1 MIKKIEKFFIE
12 NGIEKNEAKAEA
24 NLIVCE
30 ISGMAIE
37 SILSGNK
44 IQNEDEIWNVAEKRA
59 KTKAPIQHILGF
71 AYFMGDKFFVNENVL
86 IPRPETELLV
96 SKTVEIAKKVRG
108 FKQTGIMQNAAKL
121 DTRKITKDVISQ
133 RSPKEPDKN
142 KMTNSDKKQA
152 ETLTILDI
160 GAGSGCIGIEISK
173 LLEFDKDIEIMG
185 VDISTDALQTAI
197 KNMESLGAQ
206 RRVIFRKSDIF
217 SGLRPMDKFN
227 IIVSNPP
234 YIPLPDKENLQ
245 NEVKNFEPHLALFA
259 KDKDGIEFYKQI
271 LKDAK
276 KHLKTPGYVLFELG
290 INQAEK
296 VVNIAQEYGFKLE
309 FIEKDLSE
317 IERVICFLAD
327 Y

>member
-1 MIKKIEKFFIE
+1 MIKKIEKYLIE
-12 NGIEKNEAKAEA
+12 NGIEKSEAKAEA

-30 ISGMAIE
+30 VSGMTIE
-37 SILSGNK
+37 NILSGKK
-44 IQNEDEIWNVAEKRA
+44 IQNEDKIWDVAKKRA
-59 KTKAPIQHILGF
+59 QTKAPIQHILGF

-96 SKTVEIAKKVRG
+96 QSAVKIAKRIQG
-108 FKQTGIMQNAAKL
+108 FKQTEITQNKVKL
-121 DTRKITKDVISQ
+121 DTESKTKDTISQ
-133 RSPKEPDKN
+133 RNLKEPDKN
-142 KMTNSDKKQA
+142 KMVNKDTKQA

-160 GAGSGCIGIEISK
+160 GAGSGCVGIEISK
-173 LLEFDKDIEIMG
+173 LLVFDKDIEIMG

-217 SGLRPMDKFN
+217 SGLRENDKFD

-234 YIPLPDKENLQ
+234 YIPLSDKNNLQ
-245 NEVKNFEPHLALFA
+245 DEVKNFEPHLALFA
-259 KDKDGIEFYKQI
+259 KDKDGIEFYDKI

-296 VVNIAQEYGFKLE
+296 VAEIGQKYGFTLE
-309 FIEKDLSE
+309 FVEKDLSE

-327 Y
+327 